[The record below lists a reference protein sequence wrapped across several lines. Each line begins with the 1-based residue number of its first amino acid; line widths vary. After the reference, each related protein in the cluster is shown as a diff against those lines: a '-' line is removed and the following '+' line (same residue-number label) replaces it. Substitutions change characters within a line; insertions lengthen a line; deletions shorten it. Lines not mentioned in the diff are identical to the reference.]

1 MTAGAPA
8 TVPPSAATGRPTAA
22 PPAPTA
28 PGPPS
33 DIGASSREAA
43 GSASRAPTA
52 IAAAASEAVRLPLNS
67 CGAITI
73 LIACRQHHRRAQTGK
88 QPGGHV
94 ENSLRVPLDNRT
106 PVLLYY
112 RTLVLYRKENGH
124 AQAIRHPAPAPPLSH
139 PALPGLRRGHRS
151 RGGLRLLPR
160 PRP

>member
-88 QPGGHV
+88 QPGGISKIPSAHPLTTEHPFFYSV
-94 ENSLRVPLDNRT
+94 ER
-106 PVLLYY
+106 
-112 RTLVLYRKENGH
+112 
-124 AQAIRHPAPAPPLSH
+124 
-139 PALPGLRRGHRS
+139 
-151 RGGLRLLPR
+151 
-160 PRP
+160 